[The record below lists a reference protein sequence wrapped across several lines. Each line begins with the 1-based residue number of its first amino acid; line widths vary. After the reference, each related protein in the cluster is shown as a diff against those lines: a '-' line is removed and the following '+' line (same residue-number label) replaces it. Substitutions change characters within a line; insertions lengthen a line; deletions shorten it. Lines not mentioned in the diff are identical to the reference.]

1 MQRTTEP
8 KTRGFHFGFPSR
20 SKSLFPSAKRVLV
33 PVTGS
38 SMDHRALEL
47 ASEIV
52 RSNHGSLYIAY
63 IIEVPRELP
72 LDAPVDAEASVAEAA
87 LADMEAFC
95 TRQKCEAFTELLQV
109 RQIGPAVVNEIAERD
124 ADLVIIAMDHQ
135 RRYGEYT
142 LGDAVPYVLQHAPCA
157 VWVMREPIALDS

>member
-1 MQRTTEP
+1 
-8 KTRGFHFGFPSR
+8 
-20 SKSLFPSAKRVLV
+20 
-33 PVTGS
+33 
-38 SMDHRALEL
+38 MDHRPLEL

-63 IIEVPRELP
+63 VIEVPRELP
-72 LDAPVDAEASVAEAA
+72 LDAPVDAEASVAE
-87 LADMEAFC
+87 FC
-95 TRQKCEAFTELLQV
+95 TRQKCEAFTELLQA

-157 VWVMREPIALDS
+157 VWVMREPMALHS

>member
-1 MQRTTEP
+1 MQRPAEP
-8 KTRGFHFGFPSR
+8 KTRGFHFGFRGR

-52 RSNHGSLYIAY
+52 RFNHGSLYIAY

-72 LDAPVDAEASVAEAA
+72 LDASVDEEASVAETA
-87 LADMEAFC
+87 LADMKTFC

-109 RQIGPAVVNEIAERD
+109 RQIGPAVVNETAERN
-124 ADLVIIAMDHQ
+124 ADLVIIPMDHQ